1 MILAKPI
8 KYRLVRYKR
17 MLDMV
22 WEFCAGIYKRG
33 FVMRC
38 EKVTVK
44 DTYAE
49 DKQNPDRNGHKN
61 KPINSSCYALI

>member
-1 MILAKPI
+1 
-8 KYRLVRYKR
+8 
-17 MLDMV
+17 
-22 WEFCAGIYKRG
+22 
-33 FVMRC
+33 MRC